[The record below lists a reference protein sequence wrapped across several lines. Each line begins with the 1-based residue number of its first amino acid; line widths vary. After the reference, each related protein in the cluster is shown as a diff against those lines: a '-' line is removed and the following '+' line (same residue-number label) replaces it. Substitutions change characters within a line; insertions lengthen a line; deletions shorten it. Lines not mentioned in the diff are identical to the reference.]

1 MGKKKKQQSFF
12 MKQSEDFSRWYTDV
26 VQKADLADYSS
37 IKGCMVI
44 KPYGYALWEN
54 IQRELDRRIK
64 EAGVSNV
71 YFPLFIPESF
81 LNKEKEHVEGFA
93 VEAAVVTHGGGEKLA
108 EPLYIRPTSETIMY
122 DTFSKWIQS
131 YRDLPLMINQW
142 ANIVRWEKRT
152 RLFLRTMEFLW
163 QEGHTAHETF
173 EDAEAETIRAG
184 RMYESFDR
192 DYLAIPVILGQK
204 SESEKFKG
212 AYRTL
217 TTEALAKD
225 MKAIQA
231 GTSHNLGQNFSE
243 AFKIEYLDQN
253 NEMQKVWQTSWGV
266 STRIV
271 GTLIV
276 VHGDDKG
283 LVLPP
288 RAAPTQ
294 VVFVPIYK
302 SNEQREEVLSKI
314 NEMDKT
320 FKEKGVRTY
329 IDDRDN
335 LTPGFKFNE
344 WEFKGVPVRIE
355 LGPKDLEKEQCVLAI
370 RYSGEKKFLP
380 SNKVKSEIIDIL
392 DDIHNGLLENAERFL
407 KEHILET
414 DNYKEFT
421 DYIDAGKGMVLAK
434 WCGDE
439 VCEHKIKDDCKA
451 SSRCIPINE
460 EGKIIEISEG
470 KCIACG
476 KPAKYNVYWSKAY

>member
-1 MGKKKKQQSFF
+1 MGKKKKDNSFF
-12 MKQSEDFSRWYTDV
+12 TKQSDDFSRWYTDV
-26 VQKADLADYSS
+26 IQKADLADYSA

-54 IQRELDRRIK
+54 IRDELDRRIK
-64 EAGVSNV
+64 QAGVQNV

-81 LNKEKEHVEGFA
+81 LKKEKDHVEGFS
-93 VEAAVVTHGGGEKLA
+93 VEAAVVTHGGGEELA

-122 DTFSKWIQS
+122 DTFAKWIQS

-152 RLFLRTMEFLW
+152 RFFLRTTEFLW
-163 QEGHTAHETF
+163 QEGHTAHKTF

-184 RMYESFDR
+184 KMYENFDR
-192 DYLAIPVILGQK
+192 EALAIPVILGQK
-204 SESEKFKG
+204 TESEKFKG

-217 TTEALAKD
+217 STEALAKD
-225 MKAIQA
+225 KKAIQA
-231 GTSHNLGQNFSE
+231 GTSHNLAQNFST
-243 AFKIEYLDQN
+243 AFNIEYLDEN

-266 STRIV
+266 STRII

-276 VHGDDKG
+276 IHGDDNG

-288 RAAPTQ
+288 RVAPIQ

-302 SNEQREEVLSKI
+302 NDEQKDRVLEKI
-314 NEMDKT
+314 REMDNE
-320 FKEKGVRTY
+320 FKSKGVRTKV
-329 IDDRDN
+329 DDREN

-344 WEFKGVPVRIE
+344 WELKGVPVRVEI
-355 LGPKDLEKEQCVLAI
+355 GPKDLEKGQCVLAI
-370 RYSGEKKFLP
+370 RHSGKKHFLQADE
-380 SNKVKSEIIDIL
+380 VKANINRIL
-392 DDIHNGLLENAERFL
+392 DDIHNGLLEKAEKFL

-414 DNYKEFT
+414 D
-421 DYIDAGKGMVLAK
+421 DYDKFKKHIDEGSGMVYAK

-439 VCEHKIKDDCKA
+439 ACETKVKDDCKA

-460 EGKIIEISEG
+460 NGIIDEVKDG
-470 KCIACG
+470 KCIVCG
-476 KPAKYNVYWSKAY
+476 KPAKYNVYWAKAY